1 MYNLVRTTAFERSL
15 SRLLRKEPN
24 LRGRVGRVLR
34 DLQTDPFQPHLRLHS
49 LAGVLHGRQAV
60 RVDHSH
66 RIVLTLR
73 VAEREIT
80 LIDIGSHDEVY
91 R

>member
-1 MYNLVRTTAFERSL
+1 LYRLVRTTAFERSL
-15 SRLLRKEPN
+15 SRLLRKQPK
-24 LRGRVGRVLR
+24 LRGRVASVLR
-34 DLQTDPFQPHLRLHS
+34 DLESDPFQRRLHLHS

-60 RVDHSH
+60 RADYSQ
-66 RIVLTLR
+66 RIVLALR
-73 VAEREIT
+73 VAEREII